1 MSKRIVKKKTNET
14 IKREL
19 LNFLEENDNVEEQG
33 LNEAAKYVSNS

>member
-1 MSKRIVKKKTNET
+1 MTKRIVKKKTNET